1 MTDASTQSLI
11 GDVDVLEI
19 TSTIWPGLSSGRHGT
34 QISMFPFFEKTWK
47 ITGFKLAMCQ
57 QIYKND
63 LALAICTLG
72 WIISH
77 TMHIQKIGWSY
88 GKQLIGCVDL
98 STCKNSH
105 LVNSQLTVA
114 CFAQSIDKYAAEKSP
129 SNLVLFSTAI

>member
-11 GDVDVLEI
+11 GDEDVLEI

-63 LALAICTLG
+63 LALVICTLV

-77 TMHIQKIGWSY
+77 TMHIQKIGRFY
-88 GKQLIGCVDL
+88 RKQLSGCVDL
-98 STCKNSH
+98 STCRISNSVTSTST
-105 LVNSQLTVA
+105 LVCNTHSSDNHATEKTKQLR
-114 CFAQSIDKYAAEKSP
+114 FAF
-129 SNLVLFSTAI
+129 NHN